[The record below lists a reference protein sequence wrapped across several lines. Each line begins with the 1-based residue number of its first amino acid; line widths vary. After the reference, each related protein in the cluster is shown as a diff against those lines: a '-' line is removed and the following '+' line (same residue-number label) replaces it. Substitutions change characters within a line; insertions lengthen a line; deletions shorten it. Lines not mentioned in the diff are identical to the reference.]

1 MIVQNPI
8 PITEKQLHQ
17 LARQARGRIT
27 RIYLHWTAG
36 HYGQVFDDYHLNID
50 RDGTVYVT
58 CDDFGERKS
67 HTWQRNSGTIGI
79 ALCCGYGADCALPSA
94 ICARAAISAVYDG
107 EERDRYQAVMDY
119 GSEHPTP
126 VQIEVLA
133 KIVAILCVELDL
145 TNSEDRVTTHCE
157 IAFRDGYGPGSGDPL
172 TKWDLWF
179 LPDENQHGKLWP
191 GGCLVRGKAEY
202 YRWELLHTEPAAA

>member
-79 ALCCGYGADCALPSA
+79 ALCCGYGADCALPTA

-107 EERDRYQAVMDY
+107 EERDR
-119 GSEHPTP
+119 
-126 VQIEVLA
+126 
-133 KIVAILCVELDL
+133 
-145 TNSEDRVTTHCE
+145 
-157 IAFRDGYGPGSGDPL
+157 
-172 TKWDLWF
+172 
-179 LPDENQHGKLWP
+179 
-191 GGCLVRGKAEY
+191 GKAEDGGDGVAPVGDDVC
-202 YRWELLHTEPAAA
+202 RDPHIGVWIAGRAERAKAQQKIADDGQCHGEAAEQDPLS